1 MRGSKR
7 VWKWSAGTAIAVMA
21 AGGVWYGSRGSVPTL
36 ATALVV
42 RGEFVDVVEI
52 RGQVRPLKSIVVT
65 APMQAGDLQILKIAP
80 NGSPIAQG
88 DVAIEFDGSVLQRT
102 ILDKEAE
109 LKQAL
114 AELDQLKARAS
125 IGVGGNKMS
134 LLTTRYDV
142 ERAKLDTL
150 APEGLV
156 SKVDAEKASLGL
168 ADAQQREVQAQV
180 KDVADTRAN
189 DTGFIAQDK
198 KIAKI
203 RADIEKAKTGLEHL
217 KVTAPSAGVVSIL
230 PNYRNSSGMGNPPEY
245 RPGDSAY
252 PGAEIVELPDLS
264 AVHLEAKLDESDR
277 GRLRAGQTATIRVDA
292 IADHE
297 FQAKVSDVSVLAKV
311 DFSSWPATKNFALQL
326 AFTDAD
332 QRLRPGMSAAA
343 RIAVGRLPDMLM
355 VPAESVF
362 IVDGRPSVYVLKGR
376 KFFAVPLEIVRRGRE
391 QIAVKAALS
400 ANDRVALTRPDDA
413 IVGRTK

>member
-7 VWKWSAGTAIAVMA
+7 AWTWTAGIGVALVA
-21 AGGVWYGSRGSVPTL
+21 AGGTWYGTRGAVPTL
-36 ATALVV
+36 ATAAVV

-65 APMQAGDLQILKIAP
+65 APMQAGDLQILKIAA
-80 NGSPIAQG
+80 NGSPIAEG
-88 DVAIEFDGSVLQRT
+88 ETAIEFDGSVLERT
-102 ILDKEAE
+102 ILDKQAE

-114 AELDQLKARAS
+114 AELDQIKARAS

-134 LLTTRYDV
+134 LLTTKYDV

-168 ADAQQREVQAQV
+168 ADAEQRERQAEV

-189 DTGFIAQDK
+189 DTGFTAQDK

-203 RADIEKAKTGLEHL
+203 RADIDKATVGLAHL
-217 KVTAPSAGVVSIL
+217 KVTAPAAGVVNIL
-230 PNYRNSSGMGNPPEY
+230 PNYRNGSGMSAPPEY

-252 PGAEIVELPDLS
+252 PGAEILELPDLS
-264 AVHLEAKLDESDR
+264 RVHLEAKLDESDR
-277 GRLRAGQTATIRVDA
+277 GKLKPGQTATIRVDA

-297 FQAKVSDVSVLAKV
+297 FQAAVSDVSMLAKV

-326 AFTDAD
+326 AFVDAD
-332 QRLRPGMSAAA
+332 ARLRPGMSAAA

-355 VPAESVF
+355 VPSESVF
-362 IVDGRPSVYVLKGR
+362 VVDGRPSVYVLKGR
-376 KFFAVPLEIVRRGRE
+376 KFIAVPIEIVRRGRE
-391 QIAVKAALS
+391 QVAVNATLAAG
-400 ANDRVALTRPDDA
+400 DRVALTRPDDT
-413 IVGRTK
+413 IIGRAK